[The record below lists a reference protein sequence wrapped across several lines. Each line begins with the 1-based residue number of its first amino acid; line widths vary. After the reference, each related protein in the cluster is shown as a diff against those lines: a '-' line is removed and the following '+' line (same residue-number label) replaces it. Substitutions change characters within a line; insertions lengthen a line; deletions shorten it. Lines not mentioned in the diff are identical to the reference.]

1 MIGPQYGILSQFR
14 LAKKLEEEAKKRREK
29 EKAEKEKKEKGD

>member
-1 MIGPQYGILSQFR
+1 MIGAQYGILGQLR
-14 LAKKLEEEAKKRREK
+14 LAKKLEDEAKKRREK